1 MNDLAP
7 TRPALL
13 ARTPLLDFDHPALTA
28 LIARRGWAALPETGR
43 IGAAYDFV
51 RDEIAFG
58 YNREDAIPAS
68 EVLADGYGQC
78 NTKAVLLMA
87 LLRALDVPC
96 RLHGFTIDKRLQKGV
111 VPPLV
116 YPLAPRDILHSW
128 VEIRH
133 QGRWLDLEGF
143 ILDADYLSAL
153 QRRFGAGALCGYG
166 AGTEC
171 LGAPGVAWQGESTYI
186 QRTGINADLGLWDSP
201 DAFYASHA
209 QGFGGL
215 RGWLYRHAIRHWM
228 NARVRRLRESGSAG
242 MYT

>member
-7 TRPALL
+7 TQAALL
-13 ARTPLLDFDHPALTA
+13 ARTPLLDLDHPALTA
-28 LIARRGWAALPETGR
+28 LIARRGWAALPEAGR

-51 RDEIAFG
+51 RDEVAFG
-58 YNREDAIPAS
+58 YNRADAIPAS

-78 NTKAVLLMA
+78 NTKAILLMA
-87 LLRALDVPC
+87 LLRALGVPC
-96 RLHGFTIDKRLQKGV
+96 RLHGFTIHKRLQKGV

-116 YPLAPRDILHSW
+116 YPIAPESILHSW

-143 ILDADYLSAL
+143 ILDTAYLSAL
-153 QRRFGAGALCGYG
+153 QRRFGPGALCGYG

-171 LGAPGVAWQGESTYI
+171 LEAPGVAWRGESTYI

-201 DAFYASHA
+201 DAFYARHA

-228 NARVRRLRESGSAG
+228 NTRVGRLRGHNLS
-242 MYT
+242 

>member
-1 MNDLAP
+1 MTALAP
-7 TRPALL
+7 IPETLL
-13 ARTPLLDFDHPALTA
+13 AETPLLDFTHPTIVA
-28 LIARRGWAALPETGR
+28 LIARRGWHALPEAGR

-58 YNREDAIPAS
+58 YNRDDAIPAS

-87 LLRALDVPC
+87 LLRALGVPC
-96 RLHGFTIDKRLQKGV
+96 RLHGFTIHKRLQKGV

-116 YPLAPRDILHSW
+116 YPLAPESILHSW

-133 QGRWLDLEGF
+133 EGRWLDLEGF
-143 ILDADYLSAL
+143 ILDAGYLAAL
-153 QRRFGAGALCGYG
+153 QRKFGPGALCGYG

-171 LGAPGVAWQGESTYI
+171 LGDPGVTWRGESTYI
-186 QRTGINADLGLWDSP
+186 QRSGIKADLGLWDSP
-201 DAFYASHA
+201 DAFYARHA
-209 QGFGGL
+209 QAFGGL

-228 NARVRRLRESGSAG
+228 NARVRRLRGHK
-242 MYT
+242 

>member
-1 MNDLAP
+1 MTDTAELLAP
-7 TRPALL
+7 TRM
-13 ARTPLLDFDHPALTA
+13 LDFNHPSIAR
-28 LIARRGWAALPETGR
+28 LIAERGWRDLDEKSR

-51 RDEIAFG
+51 RDEVAFG
-58 YNREDAIPAS
+58 YNRADAIPAS

-78 NTKAVLLMA
+78 NTKAILLMA
-87 LLRALDVPC
+87 LLRALGVPC
-96 RLHGFTIDKRLQKGV
+96 RLHGFTIHKRLQKGV

-116 YPLAPRDILHSW
+116 YPIAPESILHSW

-143 ILDADYLSAL
+143 ILDTDYLSAL
-153 QRRFGAGALCGYG
+153 QRRFGPGALCGYG

-171 LGAPGVAWQGESTYI
+171 LEAPGVAWRGESTYI

-201 DAFYASHA
+201 DAFYARHT

-215 RGWLYRHAIRHWM
+215 RGWLYRYVIRHWM
-228 NARVRRLRESGSAG
+228 NARVGRLRGHK
-242 MYT
+242 